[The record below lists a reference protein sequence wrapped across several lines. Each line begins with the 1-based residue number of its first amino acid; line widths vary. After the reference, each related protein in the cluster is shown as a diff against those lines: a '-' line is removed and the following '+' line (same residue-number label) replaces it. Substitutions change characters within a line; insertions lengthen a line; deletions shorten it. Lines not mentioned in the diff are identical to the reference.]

1 MTGASGTVAS
11 KRRILIVAGE
21 VSGEQHAAGLIGE
34 MRTGDGGASIEWFGA
49 GGAAMREAGVELL
62 QDVSDLAAIGP
73 WDALR
78 HLHSYWR
85 LFRRLVSEARQRKP
99 DLAVL
104 VDFPEF
110 NLRLAP
116 RLKALGIPVCY
127 FISPQLWAWRSSRLK
142 IIKRY
147 VDLML
152 VIFPFE
158 EEYYRSRGVPAHY
171 VGNPTKNFGD
181 MILNSQTVSGNSPE
195 AKELS
200 FVSPKFPQTVTVNSP
215 DNFGDMILNSQTVSG
230 NSPEAKELSFVS
242 PKLASP
248 ASPNPA
254 SPTKFATAA
263 PRSREQSR
271 PFTVALLPGS
281 RRKEV
286 ERLLPIMLDAA
297 RYIAD
302 RLSAKFWVIKAP
314 AVRRDQLECI
324 YKNWAANAEEELPLE
339 IREDQSA
346 HVLARADCAIIKS
359 GTSTLEA
366 TVLQVPFAMAYR
378 LARPS
383 WYLVRPFATTD
394 TYCLTN
400 LIAGTRVVPEFVQ
413 DEATGSN
420 IGSYIVG
427 LLEDNNRLQGLRERL
442 AGISGMLGD
451 SNAYREAARWISK
464 LLLEGSRPQ

>member
-1 MTGASGTVAS
+1 MTASSGNAPFNRSV
-11 KRRILIVAGE
+11 LIVAGE
-21 VSGEQHAAGLIGE
+21 SSGEQHAAGLIRE
-34 MRTGDGGASIEWFGA
+34 MRTGDGGPCAHWFGS
-49 GGAAMREAGVELL
+49 GGPAMRDAGVELL
-62 QDVSDLAAIGP
+62 HDVSDLAAIGP
-73 WDALR
+73 WDALH
-78 HLHSYWR
+78 HLRSYWQ
-85 LFRRLVSEARQRKP
+85 LFRRLVEEARRRKP

-127 FISPQLWAWRSSRLK
+127 FISPQLWAWRSWRVE
-142 IIKRY
+142 IIRKH

-158 EEYYRSRGVPAHY
+158 EEYYRSRGVKAYY

-181 MILNSQTVSGNSPE
+181 MILNSARQS
-195 AKELS
+195 A
-200 FVSPKFPQTVTVNSP
+200 
-215 DNFGDMILNSQTVSG
+215 I
-230 NSPEAKELSFVS
+230 AS
-242 PKLASP
+242 PKLLSSP
-248 ASPNPA
+248 PV
-254 SPTKFATAA
+254 
-263 PRSREQSR
+263 
-271 PFTVALLPGS
+271 VALLPGS

-297 RYIAD
+297 RFITARVD
-302 RLSAKFWVIKAP
+302 AKFWVIKAP
-314 AVRRDQLECI
+314 AVRRERLECI
-324 YKNWAANAEEELPLE
+324 YKEWAAKAEVKLPLE

-394 TYCLTN
+394 IYCLTN
-400 LIAGTRVVPEFVQ
+400 LIAGERVVPEFIQ
-413 DEATGSN
+413 NEATGSN
-420 IGSYIVG
+420 IGSYIVD
-427 LLEDNNRLQGLRERL
+427 LLKDNNRRERLRERL
-442 AGISGMLGD
+442 AAVSGMLGE
-451 SNAYREAARWISK
+451 SNAYREAAGWISK
-464 LLLEGSRPQ
+464 LLLEGLERQ

>member
-1 MTGASGTVAS
+1 MTASSGNAPFTRSV
-11 KRRILIVAGE
+11 LVVAGE
-21 VSGEQHAAGLIGE
+21 SSGEQHAAGLIRE
-34 MRTGDGGASIEWFGA
+34 MRTGNGGPCAHWFGS
-49 GGAAMREAGVELL
+49 GGTAMREAGVELL
-62 QDVSDLAAIGP
+62 HDVSDLAAIGP
-73 WDALR
+73 WDALH
-78 HLHSYWR
+78 HLRSYWQ
-85 LFRRLVSEARQRKP
+85 LFRRLVEEARRRKP

-127 FISPQLWAWRSSRLK
+127 FISPQLWAWRSSRVE
-142 IIKRY
+142 IIRKY

-158 EEYYRSRGVPAHY
+158 VEYYRARGVKAYY

-181 MILNSQTVSGNSPE
+181 MILNSQSVNANPAE
-195 AKELS
+195 AQELS
-200 FVSPKFPQTVTVNSP
+200 FVSPKFPQANPV
-215 DNFGDMILNSQTVSG
+215 
-230 NSPEAKELSFVS
+230 EAQESSFVS
-242 PKLASP
+242 PKFPPSASADTGRVQQSAIASP
-248 ASPNPA
+248 KLLNSPPV
-254 SPTKFATAA
+254 
-263 PRSREQSR
+263 
-271 PFTVALLPGS
+271 VALLPGS

-286 ERLLPIMLDAA
+286 DRLFPIMLDAA
-297 RYIAD
+297 RFIAERVD
-302 RLSAKFWVIKAP
+302 VKFWVIKAP
-314 AVRRDQLECI
+314 AVRRESLECI
-324 YKNWAANAEEELPLE
+324 YKEWAAKVEVKLPLE

-400 LIAGTRVVPEFVQ
+400 LIAGERVVPEFIQ
-413 DEATGSN
+413 NEATGSN
-420 IGSYIVG
+420 IGSYIVD
-427 LLEDNNRLQGLRERL
+427 LLKDNNRREKLRERL
-442 AGISGMLGD
+442 AAVSGMLSD
-451 SNAYREAARWISK
+451 SNAYREAAGWISK
-464 LLLEGSRPQ
+464 LLLEGLERQ